1 MLTEAD
7 HQHPTSKDASSSS
20 TRVFPPGVLVVG
32 PGKPGCPGPP
42 GPPTGCVADGCWPE
56 NIPLMEDAILICFRA
71 VVKPDLCYCVIGC
84 TQSPACKRLS
94 LLCERDLVGRL
105 QSLYFH
111 IVVRIEGQEIT
122 LTLGFAVVAASLM
135 LASSTVSTVLW
146 DGICN
151 GVKKKRRAYVHF
163 NLRHG
168 PLCKPD
174 VACWCPGAETLNV
187 TKALGVPETDSI
199 TEDDGFKAPTSS
211 V

>member
-84 TQSPACKRLS
+84 TQSPACKRLL

-151 GVKKKRRAYVHF
+151 GVKKKGVHMYILTF
-163 NLRHG
+163 VMDLSANQMLLLMPWSRN
-168 PLCKPD
+168 PQRDKS
-174 VACWCPGAETLNV
+174 
-187 TKALGVPETDSI
+187 LGRTGNSI